1 MPNNINKNIQ
11 DKSSVQIPQSQNL
24 DNEYPYK
31 DNLRQP
37 NQTIPTEVPIDASQA
52 NINDINNDIN
62 INNNN
67 NQNER
72 EQSTKVKN
80 TGMRKRYKIVLV
92 LTIILILFCAG
103 DIFIEIFYKIF
114 TPYLVGDNVAIFIMF
129 IVYIIF
135 IILKKEIENPCL
147 GAISFLV
154 IIVGFIIKGYGFF
167 LLNKPNEK
175 PSNAASGSFFISLG
189 KFYLVVTILT
199 IIYKDVH

>member
-1 MPNNINKNIQ
+1 MPNNINKNNQ
-11 DKSSVQIPQSQNL
+11 EKSSVQIPQSQNL

-52 NINDINNDIN
+52 NINDINNDI
-62 INNNN
+62 NNN

-114 TPYLVGDNVAIFIMF
+114 TPYLIGDNVAIFIMF

-147 GAISFLV
+147 GAISF
-154 IIVGFIIKGYGFF
+154 
-167 LLNKPNEK
+167 
-175 PSNAASGSFFISLG
+175 
-189 KFYLVVTILT
+189 
-199 IIYKDVH
+199 

>member
-1 MPNNINKNIQ
+1 MPNNINKNNQ
-11 DKSSVQIPQSQNL
+11 EKSSVQIPQSQNL

-31 DNLRQP
+31 DNLRQQ

-103 DIFIEIFYKIF
+103 DIFIEIFYKI
-114 TPYLVGDNVAIFIMF
+114 D
-129 IVYIIF
+129 
-135 IILKKEIENPCL
+135 K
-147 GAISFLV
+147 
-154 IIVGFIIKGYGFF
+154 
-167 LLNKPNEK
+167 
-175 PSNAASGSFFISLG
+175 
-189 KFYLVVTILT
+189 
-199 IIYKDVH
+199 YK

>member
-1 MPNNINKNIQ
+1 
-11 DKSSVQIPQSQNL
+11 
-24 DNEYPYK
+24 
-31 DNLRQP
+31 
-37 NQTIPTEVPIDASQA
+37 
-52 NINDINNDIN
+52 
-62 INNNN
+62 
-67 NQNER
+67 
-72 EQSTKVKN
+72 
-80 TGMRKRYKIVLV
+80 MRKRYKIVLV

>member
-1 MPNNINKNIQ
+1 MPNNINKSIQ
-11 DKSSVQIPQSQNL
+11 EKSSVQIPQSQNL

-62 INNNN
+62 NN
-67 NQNER
+67 NQNKR

-175 PSNAASGSFFISLG
+175 PSNVASGSFFISLG
-189 KFYLVVTILT
+189 KFYLILSFCHHFN
-199 IIYKDVH
+199 YNL